1 MGVKLYALDLS
12 PPVRACMMACGIFN
26 VPFEKIIVNV
36 KAGENLT
43 PEFLKKNPL
52 HTIPVLEDGDLI
64 IHDRFVDIHTIY
76 VILDKMGGSFNKPR
90 LAQVS
95 SHAILT
101 YLADTYGKDD
111 SWYPKDVKKRTL
123 VNQKLFFNAAVLFQK
138 LRNITK
144 NPLHTIPVLEDG
156 DLIVHDSH
164 AILGYLAD
172 TYGKDDSWYPKD
184 VKQRTLVNQKLFFNV
199 AIVFQKLRNITFN
212 VLLKGKKTIEQELL
226 DDVAEGYAFIEAFL
240 SRTKYIAGDHVTIA
254 DLSILSTVSTQ
265 EQILPIDVQKY
276 PKLKSWLEELKATPY
291 CKKYNEE
298 GANAWGAFIRNCM
311 AS

>member
-1 MGVKLYALDLS
+1 MQVMAVDKFTIMGVKLYALDLS
-12 PPVRACMMACGIFN
+12 PPARACMMACSVFN

-36 KAGENLT
+36 TAGEQLA
-43 PEFLKKNPL
+43 PEYLK
-52 HTIPVLEDGDLI
+52 
-64 IHDRFVDIHTIY
+64 
-76 VILDKMGGSFNKPR
+76 
-90 LAQVS
+90 
-95 SHAILT
+95 
-101 YLADTYGKDD
+101 
-111 SWYPKDVKKRTL
+111 
-123 VNQKLFFNAAVLFQK
+123 
-138 LRNITK
+138 K

-184 VKQRTLVNQKLFFNV
+184 VKKRTLVNQKLFFNAAV
-199 AIVFQKLRNITFN
+199 VFQKLRNITFN

-265 EQILPIDVQKY
+265 EQILPIDDQK
-276 PKLKSWLEELKATPY
+276 
-291 CKKYNEE
+291 
-298 GANAWGAFIRNCM
+298 
-311 AS
+311 